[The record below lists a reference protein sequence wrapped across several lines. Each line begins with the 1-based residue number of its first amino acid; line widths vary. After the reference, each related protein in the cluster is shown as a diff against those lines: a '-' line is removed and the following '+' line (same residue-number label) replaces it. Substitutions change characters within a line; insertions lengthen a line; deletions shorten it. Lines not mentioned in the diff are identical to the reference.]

1 MEISAIKKPSPAA
14 KAAAKTAPA
23 TKADTAAKPALKSFP
38 KPVLK
43 PVLKPELKPASETK
57 PRAATKVTTGSFPE
71 APPATKFATAA
82 AIEPPPIYVEQPTR
96 EDEHAEAIQRLAA
109 EVEALKVNAAGMQ
122 QAMDQ
127 KMKLYIKMLIGG
139 MSVLGI
145 FDIFR

>member
-1 MEISAIKKPSPAA
+1 MQTSDSKKPSPTA
-14 KAAAKTAPA
+14 KAAPKTASA
-23 TKADTAAKPALKSFP
+23 TKADPELKSAP
-38 KPVLK
+38 KTVIKPVLK
-43 PVLKPELKPASETK
+43 PVLKPASEPK

-96 EDEHAEAIQRLAA
+96 EDEHAEAIQRLEA

-127 KMKLYIKMLIGG
+127 KMKLYC
-139 MSVLGI
+139 
-145 FDIFR
+145 

>member
-1 MEISAIKKPSPAA
+1 MPNTVNKKPSPTA
-14 KAAAKTAPA
+14 KVAPKTAPA
-23 TKADTAAKPALKSFP
+23 TKAEPAAKPAVKSVP

-43 PVLKPELKPASETK
+43 PVLKPTSETK
-57 PRAATKVTTGSFPE
+57 PRAATKVTTGSFPD
-71 APPATKFATAA
+71 AIPATKFATAA

-96 EDEHAEAIQRLAA
+96 DDEHAEAIQHLVA
-109 EVEALKVNAAGMQ
+109 EVEELKVNAAGMQ

-139 MSVLGI
+139 MSVLGM

>member
-1 MEISAIKKPSPAA
+1 MQTSDSKKPSPTA
-14 KAAAKTAPA
+14 KAAPKAGPAIKTAPA
-23 TKADTAAKPALKSFP
+23 PKPALKSVP

-43 PVLKPELKPASETK
+43 PVLKSTSETK

-82 AIEPPPIYVEQPTR
+82 AVEPPPIYVEQKTR

-109 EVEALKVNAAGMQ
+109 EVEALKVNAVGMQ
-122 QAMDQ
+122 QSMDQ

-139 MSVLGI
+139 MSVLGM

>member
-1 MEISAIKKPSPAA
+1 MQTIDSKKPSPAA
-14 KAAAKTAPA
+14 KAAPKTAPA
-23 TKADTAAKPALKSFP
+23 TKADPAAKPALKSVP

-43 PVLKPELKPASETK
+43 PVPKPASETK

-82 AIEPPPIYVEQPTR
+82 AIEPPPIYVEQKTR
-96 EDEHAEAIQRLAA
+96 EDEHAKAIQQLKA

-139 MSVLGI
+139 MSVLGM

>member
-1 MEISAIKKPSPAA
+1 MQTLDSKKPSPSV
-14 KAAAKTAPA
+14 KAATKTAPA
-23 TKADTAAKPALKSFP
+23 TKAAPELKSAPKTVIKPVP

-43 PVLKPELKPASETK
+43 PASEPK

-96 EDEHAEAIQRLAA
+96 EDEHAEAIQRLEA
-109 EVEALKVNAAGMQ
+109 EVAALKVNAAGMQ

-139 MSVLGI
+139 MSVLGM

>member
-1 MEISAIKKPSPAA
+1 MQTLDSKKPSPSV
-14 KAAAKTAPA
+14 KAATKTAPA
-23 TKADTAAKPALKSFP
+23 TKAAPELKSAPKTVIKPVP

-43 PVLKPELKPASETK
+43 PASEPK

-82 AIEPPPIYVEQPTR
+82 AIEPPPIYVEQPSR
-96 EDEHAEAIQRLAA
+96 EDEHAEAIQKLEA

>member
-1 MEISAIKKPSPAA
+1 MQTSDIKKPSPAA
-14 KAAAKTAPA
+14 KAAPKTAPA
-23 TKADTAAKPALKSFP
+23 AKAAPELKSAP
-38 KPVLK
+38 KTVIKPVLK
-43 PVLKPELKPASETK
+43 PVLKPASEPK

-96 EDEHAEAIQRLAA
+96 EDEHAEAIQRLEA
-109 EVEALKVNAAGMQ
+109 EVAALKVNAAGMQ

>member
-1 MEISAIKKPSPAA
+1 MPNTVYIKPSPTA
-14 KAAAKTAPA
+14 KAAPKTAPA
-23 TKADTAAKPALKSFP
+23 TNTEPRAKPVHKSVP

-43 PVLKPELKPASETK
+43 PVPKPVSEAK
-57 PRAATKVTTGSFPE
+57 PRAATKVTTGSFSG
-71 APPATKFATAA
+71 AIPATKFATAA
-82 AIEPPPIYVEQPTR
+82 AIEPPPIYMEQKTR

-109 EVEALKVNAAGMQ
+109 EVEALKVNATGMQ

-139 MSVLGI
+139 MSVLGM

>member
-1 MEISAIKKPSPAA
+1 MQTSDSKKPSPSV
-14 KAAAKTAPA
+14 KAMPKTAPA
-23 TKADTAAKPALKSFP
+23 TKAAPELKSAP
-38 KPVLK
+38 KTVIKPVLK
-43 PVLKPELKPASETK
+43 PVLKPASEPK

-82 AIEPPPIYVEQPTR
+82 AIEPPPIYVEQSTR
-96 EDEHAEAIQRLAA
+96 EDEHAEAIQKLEA

-139 MSVLGI
+139 MSVLGM

>member
-1 MEISAIKKPSPAA
+1 MQNTVNKKPSPTS
-14 KAAAKTAPA
+14 KAAPKTAPA
-23 TKADTAAKPALKSFP
+23 TKADPAAKPALKSVP
-38 KPVLK
+38 KPV
-43 PVLKPELKPASETK
+43 PKPASEPK
-57 PRAATKVTTGSFPE
+57 PRAASKVTTGSFPE
-71 APPATKFATAA
+71 GMPATKFATAA
-82 AIEPPPIYVEQPTR
+82 AIEPPPIYVEQKTR

-139 MSVLGI
+139 MSVLGM

>member
-1 MEISAIKKPSPAA
+1 MQTPETKKPTPR
-14 KAAAKTAPA
+14 
-23 TKADTAAKPALKSFP
+23 P
-38 KPVLK
+38 KPR
-43 PVLKPELKPASETK
+43 P
-57 PRAATKVTTGSFPE
+57 ATKVTTGTFPE

-82 AIEPPPIYVEQPTR
+82 AIEPPPVYVEQQNR
-96 EDEHAEAIQRLAA
+96 EDEHAEAIKRLEA

-139 MSVLGI
+139 MSVLGM

>member
-1 MEISAIKKPSPAA
+1 MQNLTIKKASPTA
-14 KAAAKTAPA
+14 KAVPAPKTE
-23 TKADTAAKPALKSFP
+23 TAS
-38 KPVLK
+38 
-43 PVLKPELKPASETK
+43 ASRTK
-57 PRAATKVTTGSFPE
+57 PRPASKVTTGSFPE

-82 AIEPPPIYVEQPTR
+82 AVEPPPLYVEQKTR
-96 EDEHAEAIQRLAA
+96 EDEHAEAIQRLEA
-109 EVEALKVNAAGMQ
+109 EVEALKVNAAYMQ

>member
-1 MEISAIKKPSPAA
+1 MQTSVSKKPSSPA
-14 KAAAKTAPA
+14 KAAPKTAPA
-23 TKADTAAKPALKSFP
+23 TKADPAPKPALKSVP
-38 KPVLK
+38 KPVI
-43 PVLKPELKPASETK
+43 KPELKPASEPK

-82 AIEPPPIYVEQPTR
+82 AIEPPPIYMKQKTR
-96 EDEHAEAIQRLAA
+96 EDEHAEAIQRLEA

-139 MSVLGI
+139 MSVLGM

>member
-1 MEISAIKKPSPAA
+1 MQTSDSKKPSPTA
-14 KAAAKTAPA
+14 KAAPKTAPA
-23 TKADTAAKPALKSFP
+23 TKADPAAKPALKSVP
-38 KPVLK
+38 KPELK
-43 PVLKPELKPASETK
+43 PVPKPASETK
-57 PRAATKVTTGSFPE
+57 PRAATKVTTGSFPD
-71 APPATKFATAA
+71 AIPATKFATAA
-82 AIEPPPIYVEQPTR
+82 AIEPPPIYVEPRTR
-96 EDEHAEAIQRLAA
+96 EDEHAEAIQRLEA

>member
-1 MEISAIKKPSPAA
+1 MQTSVSKKPSPAA
-14 KAAAKTAPA
+14 KAAPKTVSA
-23 TKADTAAKPALKSFP
+23 TKAAPAAKPAV
-38 KPVLK
+38 KPVPK

-71 APPATKFATAA
+71 AMPATKFATAA
-82 AIEPPPIYVEQPTR
+82 AVEPLPIYVEQKTR
-96 EDEHAEAIQRLAA
+96 EDEHAEAIQQLEA

-139 MSVLGI
+139 MSVLGM

>member
-1 MEISAIKKPSPAA
+1 MPDTDSKKPSPTA
-14 KAAAKTAPA
+14 KVAPKTAPV
-23 TKADTAAKPALKSFP
+23 TKFDPAAKPALKSVP

-43 PVLKPELKPASETK
+43 PAPKPTSETK
-57 PRAATKVTTGSFPE
+57 PRAATKVTTGSFPD
-71 APPATKFATAA
+71 AIPATKFATAA
-82 AIEPPPIYVEQPTR
+82 AIEPPPIYMEQKTR
-96 EDEHAEAIQRLAA
+96 EDEHAEAIQRLEA

-139 MSVLGI
+139 MSVLGM